1 MFDKI
6 IRNLNV
12 LNDRKDLV
20 RMKSIKSFPVF
31 MGVTKKNIKKDK
43 KFDMNFYISKSTGI
57 TPVRK
62 SSSIG
67 QGGRGRSV
75 KIAMSTMN
83 KSKKRSHKRYRG
95 QGR

>member
-1 MFDKI
+1 MAAYKGKI
-6 IRNLNV
+6 
-12 LNDRKDLV
+12 
-20 RMKSIKSFPVF
+20 SS
-31 MGVTKKNIKKDK
+31 
-43 KFDMNFYISKSTGI
+43 I
-57 TPVRK
+57 TPTRK

-83 KSKKRSHKRYRG
+83 KHKKRSHKKYRG